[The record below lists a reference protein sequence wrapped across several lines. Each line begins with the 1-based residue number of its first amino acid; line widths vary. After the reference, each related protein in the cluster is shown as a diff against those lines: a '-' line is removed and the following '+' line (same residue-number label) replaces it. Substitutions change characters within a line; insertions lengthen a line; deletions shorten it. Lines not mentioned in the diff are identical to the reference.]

1 MKVRKNVVGGMLL
14 AIGIVLPLAL
24 HATGVPQIGQI
35 FLPMH
40 IPVLIAGFILGP
52 FYGSV
57 IGILCPILGTITMG
71 MPAID
76 RMPFMVIELFVYGL
90 VSGLLTRKFNPASKK
105 WGFLV
110 CLIITQ
116 VCGRLAYAVSLV
128 FALGVLN
135 IPWASPALAWA
146 AVVKG
151 IPGIIIQ
158 IVIIPIILAVLIKTG
173 ELQKL
178 EKNPERKQKPDK

>member
-1 MKVRKNVVGGMLL
+1 MKIRKVVVGGMLL

-24 HATGVPQIGQI
+24 HATGIPQVGQI

-52 FYGSV
+52 FYGGI

-76 RMPFMVIELFVYGL
+76 RMPFMIVELCVYGL
-90 VSGLLTRKFNPASKK
+90 ISGLLVRKFKPASKK

-116 VCGRLAYAVSLV
+116 ICGRLAYALSLV

-135 IPWASPALAWA
+135 IAWASPILAWA

-158 IVIIPIILAVLIKTG
+158 IVIIPIILAVLNKTG
-173 ELQKL
+173 ELKKL
-178 EKNPERKQKPDK
+178 ES